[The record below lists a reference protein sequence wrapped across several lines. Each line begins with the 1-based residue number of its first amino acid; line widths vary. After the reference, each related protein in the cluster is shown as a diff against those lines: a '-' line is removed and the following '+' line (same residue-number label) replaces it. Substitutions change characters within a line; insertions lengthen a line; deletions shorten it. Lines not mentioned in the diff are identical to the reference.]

1 MSIPVQVTFQT
12 FILPGTIEK
21 TLLPHIFIPERMLKF
36 DIFLMALQHKAVDVI
51 KTVFQLFFF
60 FFFFNH
66 IREIS
71 SSVTMILEGI
81 YTTLLLQQQAALTA
95 SSYSLLQDQIKMKM
109 AATHLLYEK
118 GRGL

>member
-1 MSIPVQVTFQT
+1 
-12 FILPGTIEK
+12 
-21 TLLPHIFIPERMLKF
+21 
-36 DIFLMALQHKAVDVI
+36 MALQHKAVDVI
-51 KTVFQLFFF
+51 KAVFQLFF

-71 SSVTMILEGI
+71 SSVTTILEGI

-109 AATHLLYEK
+109 ATTHLLYEK